1 MRSYGAWR
9 DEKALPDTV
18 HYHIDELLKC
28 RIEPELLKK
37 MLNLHENEEDQTQ
50 TKISVCACGGKDSRR
65 ADFDQVSFQLS
76 MFMWLDRFY
85 FRWFENS
92 IIIDFQPSKV

>member
-1 MRSYGAWR
+1 MRSYGTWR

-37 MLNLHENEEDQTQ
+37 MLNLHENENDQIEN
-50 TKISVCACGGKDSRR
+50 KISICSCGGKNGNRN
-65 ADFDQVSFQLS
+65 DFDQVRFQFKLPGTVR
-76 MFMWLDRFY
+76 L
-85 FRWFENS
+85 
-92 IIIDFQPSKV
+92 K

>member
-9 DEKALPDTV
+9 DEKALPETV

-37 MLNLHENEEDQTQ
+37 MLNLHENEQDQTE
-50 TKISVCACGGKDSRR
+50 TKSLGCSCGRKDGNRSE
-65 ADFDQVSFQLS
+65 FDQVSILIS
-76 MFMWLDRFY
+76 NRCIKINL
-85 FRWFENS
+85 NGPKLICS
-92 IIIDFQPSKV
+92 L

>member
-1 MRSYGAWR
+1 MRSYGDWR

-37 MLNLHENEEDQTQ
+37 MLNLHENDEDQTQ
-50 TKISVCACGGKDSRR
+50 TKISVCTCGGKDGRR
-65 ADFDQVSFQLS
+65 TDFDQVSFQLS
-76 MFMWLDRFY
+76 NCMSLH
-85 FRWFENS
+85 
-92 IIIDFQPSKV
+92 